1 MTYNRTMSI
10 GIPTKINQLLNS
22 QPSGVVFQSSWL
34 KEQGY
39 SYGLQKRYRNSRWL
53 ESIGTGAM
61 IRIGDDLSYEG
72 AIYAL
77 QNQSG
82 LSVHPGGKTALG
94 YLGKTHYLEME
105 AKRVTV
111 FGGRGEKLPV
121 WFEEY
126 DWGVVVDYYQTS
138 FLPTDL
144 GMTEIDVKNFSIKVS
159 GAVRAVLECLYL
171 ASEKQ
176 DLIECYE
183 LMEGLNNPRPD
194 EVQTLLEK
202 CQSVKVKRLFLY
214 LAEKAGHSWFHY
226 LKLDRIDTGSGKRS
240 IIKGGVYVDRYQITV
255 PQELENNDQGSL

>member
-1 MTYNRTMSI
+1 MPYTVTMSS
-10 GIPTKINQLLNS
+10 GIPTKINRLINS

-39 SYGLQKRYRNSRWL
+39 SYGLQKRYRKSRWL

-61 IRIGDDLSYEG
+61 IRFGDEVDYEG
-72 AIYAL
+72 AVYAL

-82 LSVHPGGKTALG
+82 LSVHPGGRTALA

-105 AKRVTV
+105 TKRVIV
-111 FGGRGEKLPV
+111 FDSRGEILPA
-121 WFEEY
+121 WFEKY
-126 DWGVVVDYYQTS
+126 DWGVVIDYYQTS
-138 FLPTDL
+138 FLPKDL
-144 GMTEIDVKNFSIKVS
+144 GMTEIDIKNFSIKVS

-183 LMEGLNNPRPD
+183 LVEGLNNLRPD
-194 EVQTLLEK
+194 DVQTLLEK
-202 CQSVKVKRLFLY
+202 CGSVKVKRLFLY
-214 LAEKAGHSWFHY
+214 LAEKTGHKWFEY

-240 IIKGGVYVDRYQITV
+240 IVKGGVYVSKYQITV
-255 PQELENNDQGSL
+255 PKELENNDQGSL